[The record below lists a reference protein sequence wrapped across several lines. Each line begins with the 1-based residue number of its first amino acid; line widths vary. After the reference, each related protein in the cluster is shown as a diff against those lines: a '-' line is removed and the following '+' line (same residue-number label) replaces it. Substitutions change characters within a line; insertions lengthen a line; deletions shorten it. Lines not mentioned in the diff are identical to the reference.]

1 MILECVFCH
10 TDESSALSYPNSKE
24 ANITKVSIRRE
35 RLSYS
40 KILRILLAAVFLAIS
55 CGHTTDFYLGKTD
68 LPRANSSKS
77 PEVNSSR
84 VLFYPGVE
92 GRGDLGIFWVG
103 MCTPF

>member
-10 TDESSALSYPNSKE
+10 TDESSALSYPKRPILQKFQFVASG
-24 ANITKVSIRRE
+24 
-35 RLSYS
+35 YS